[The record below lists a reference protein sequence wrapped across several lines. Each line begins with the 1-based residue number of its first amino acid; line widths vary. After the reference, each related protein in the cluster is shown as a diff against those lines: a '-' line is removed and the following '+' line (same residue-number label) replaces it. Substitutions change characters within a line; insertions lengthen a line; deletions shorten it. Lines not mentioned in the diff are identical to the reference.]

1 MTLIDQ
7 TVDENLKI
15 LFSMLPAVRDG
26 NADAIHDAR
35 VATRRLRAAAPLACE
50 EGPDEPL
57 DAIRTLGRSF
67 GRARDLDVVIERLAD
82 VERRLPGVARSLA
95 SLKQAL
101 TARQEKSRRRLIK
114 TIEDLPLDT
123 IRTLRPARRFMS
135 LRRDRRHKPLQAQIV
150 AQAAELRQAID
161 RAPGVYFPNRTHEVR
176 ISAKKLR
183 YLLEL
188 LPARQ
193 QPNRTLKR
201 LRRVQDLLGRLHDD
215 QTLADVIEETRDG
228 STDRDPYDQALAL
241 VDAERRDRFA
251 EYLGQREAL
260 TEAVDE
266 ILEELGGH
274 SSRTQIVAR
283 GLLLAGVVL
292 APSAAS
298 LIGGVRGI
306 GERRL
311 KRHTGQLSSAH
322 AYAASGTSSSGSG
335 RRAAVVAAPP
345 GAEHH
350 GAAAGERAR
359 R

>member
-1 MTLIDQ
+1 MTLIDR

-50 EGPDEPL
+50 EGSDEPL
-57 DAIRTLGRSF
+57 EAIRTLGRSF
-67 GRARDLDVVIERLAD
+67 GRARDLDVAIERLGE
-82 VERRLPGVARSLA
+82 VERRLPAIARSLA
-95 SLKQAL
+95 SLKQTL

-114 TIEDLPLDT
+114 TIEDLPLEA
-123 IRTLRPARRFMS
+123 IETLRPARPVMN
-135 LRRDRRHKPLQAQIV
+135 LRRDRRHQPLQARIV
-150 AQAAELRQAID
+150 EQVSDLRQAID
-161 RAPGVYFPNRTHEVR
+161 RASGVYFPNRTHEVR

-188 LPARQ
+188 LPDRQ
-193 QPNRTLKR
+193 QPNRALKR
-201 LRRVQDLLGRLHDD
+201 LRRVQELLGRLHDD

-228 STDRDPYDQALAL
+228 STDREPYDQALAL
-241 VDAERRDRFA
+241 VDADRRDRFA
-251 EYLGQREAL
+251 EYLGQRETL
-260 TEAVDE
+260 TQTVDE
-266 ILEELGGH
+266 IMKEHGGH
-274 SSRTQIVAR
+274 VSRKHVVAR

-292 APSAAS
+292 VPSAAS
-298 LIGGVRGI
+298 LVRGM
-306 GERRL
+306 GGRNP
-311 KRHTGQLSSAH
+311 KRHTSQLSSAH

-335 RRAAVVAAPP
+335 GRAAVTAAPP